1 MLGTIVNAGA
11 IVLGALLGNLLKG
24 GFPENYK
31 SVIMQGVSLTVILIG
46 LSMALKT
53 ESILVLTLSIVTG
66 GILGEALRLEER
78 LNSLGRKLEQ
88 RFAGGGGSSQGSVI
102 VKGGGNV
109 ESGLVESGRESGLPY
124 QAVGKECG
132 VNIENGCESGLPRQA
147 VESKCGSNAV
157 NGLEGALDVGCVYKE
172 DGHQACAYEGR
183 SQIEDAHQACAYESC
198 AYEGHNQSED
208 GHGNSFASAGD
219 ASQNA
224 ESSPLESEDSGKG
237 GLFIKGFVT
246 GSLVFCVGAMAIM
259 GALESGLTGR
269 HTTLFIKSILDGVT
283 ATVFASTMGIGVAF
297 SALPVFLYQGAIT
310 LAAVY
315 VKPFLTDA
323 MITEMTAVG
332 GLLIFGIGLNLLT
345 DKLHIKV
352 GNLLPAIFA
361 AIFFVIVLGR
371 FSL

>member
-11 IVLGALLGNLLKG
+11 IIFGALLGNLLKG
-24 GFPENYK
+24 GFPEKYK

-46 LSMALKT
+46 LSMALET

-66 GILGEALRLEER
+66 GILGEVLRIEDR
-78 LNSLGRKLEQ
+78 LDSLGRKLE
-88 RFAGGGGSSQGSVI
+88 RSFAGGGKRGQGGAI
-102 VKGGGNV
+102 V
-109 ESGLVESGRESGLPY
+109 ED
-124 QAVGKECG
+124 
-132 VNIENGCESGLPRQA
+132 
-147 VESKCGSNAV
+147 SN
-157 NGLEGALDVGCVYKE
+157 LEGGLKGFSDVGCSYNE
-172 DGHQACAYEGR
+172 DGRQGCTFEGGSRGAAEHGAQEGQVVVCIDGNHQTADLPTAE
-183 SQIEDAHQACAYESC
+183 
-198 AYEGHNQSED
+198 
-208 GHGNSFASAGD
+208 HGAGGCQEALQGEHTD
-219 ASQNA
+219 ASDNDI
-224 ESSPLESEDSGKG
+224 SSSRD

-259 GALESGLTGR
+259 GSLESGLTGR

-283 ATVFASTMGIGVAF
+283 STVFASTMGIGVAF

-345 DKLHIKV
+345 DKLHIKI
-352 GNLLPAIFA
+352 GNLLPAIFI
-361 AIFFVIVLGR
+361 AIFFVIVLGK